1 MGRYLYFLVIQ
12 ISWGHPFNPFHP
24 GSLRLSRSQLAEDEM
39 SLTSLTMPEL
49 AEAGEAAGGATGLA
63 AFRHLRS
70 SEDIESFIANMAV
83 PPPPSLATKQV
94 QHYPQKMTKKLFFC

>member
-1 MGRYLYFLVIQ
+1 MTQRFVDKVFVESLYCFPPI
-12 ISWGHPFNPFHP
+12 
-24 GSLRLSRSQLAEDEM
+24 GSLRLSRGELAEDET

-49 AEAGEAAGGATGLA
+49 TEAEAAGGASGLA

-83 PPPPSLATKQV
+83 PPPPSLAAKQV
-94 QHYPQKMTKKLFFC
+94 QGMTDY

>member
-1 MGRYLYFLVIQ
+1 MHIEQNSHYKHFILTTSSL
-12 ISWGHPFNPFHP
+12 ST
-24 GSLRLSRSQLAEDEM
+24 GSLRLSRGQFAEDAT

-49 AEAGEAAGGATGLA
+49 TEAAEAAGGGGPSLA

-83 PPPPSLATKQV
+83 PPPPSLAAKQV
-94 QHYPQKMTKKLFFC
+94 PSDQTNNKK